1 MMGSCWV
8 GASVA
13 TLQDL
18 VLPRMRATAG
28 ATAILGTSMVG
39 LALGPYVAGTVAK
52 ASGSLVTG
60 IAALYV
66 VPPITLFVLWWASSP
81 DRRSRG
87 DPRGARRRRSH
98 LGALTTAQA
107 IRSPLLPLGSVL

>member
-1 MMGSCWV
+1 
-8 GASVA
+8 
-13 TLQDL
+13 
-18 VLPRMRATAG
+18 MRATAG

-66 VPPITLFVLWWASSP
+66 VPPITLLVLWWAS
-81 DRRSRG
+81 RRIEDLEATREE
-87 DPRGARRRRSH
+87 RAEA
-98 LGALTTAQA
+98 ALT
-107 IRSPLLPLGSVL
+107 LPR